1 MHSDVIIFSIF
12 LIFTGAAVFAGAA
25 LYLRQ
30 SLLVA
35 YIALG
40 CLVGPWGLG
49 LVTDATTIHGIGHVG
64 IIFLLYLLGLNLHP
78 QKLLQM
84 LREATLVTVLSSLA
98 FAAIGYVI
106 ALAFGFSTVECLLI
120 GAAMMFSSTIIG
132 LKLLP
137 TTALHHRHVG
147 EIIISVLLLQ
157 DIIAILILLL
167 LEGLRRDV
175 LGLTDAMLLIGSLPA
190 LVAFAFFFERY
201 VLVRVIQRFDTIQEY
216 VFLVAVGWC
225 LGIAQLSHTLGLSYE
240 MGAFIAGVALATSPI
255 ATFIAESLKP
265 LRDFFLI
272 MFFFALGAGFDLSV
286 LTSVAIPAG
295 VLALAM
301 LTIKPLLFKALL
313 VWEGEDPR
321 LGREIGV
328 RLGQVSEFSLLIALL
343 AISGGVIGARAAYV
357 IQTTTLLT
365 FICSSYLIMFRYP
378 TPIAVSESLRRD

>member
-1 MHSDVIIFSIF
+1 
-12 LIFTGAAVFAGAA
+12 
-25 LYLRQ
+25 
-30 SLLVA
+30 
-35 YIALG
+35 
-40 CLVGPWGLG
+40 
-49 LVTDATTIHGIGHVG
+49 
-64 IIFLLYLLGLNLHP
+64 
-78 QKLLQM
+78 M
-84 LREATLVTVLSSLA
+84 LREATLVTLLSSLA
-98 FAAIGYVI
+98 FAASGYLI
-106 ALAFGFSTVECLLI
+106 AFVFGFTSVECFFI

-147 EIIISVLLLQ
+147 EVIISVLLLQ

-167 LEGLRRDV
+167 LEGLRHEA
-175 LGLTDAMLLIGSLPA
+175 LALSEAALLIASLPA
-190 LVAFAFFFERY
+190 LAIFAFLFERY
-201 VLVRVIQRFDTIQEY
+201 VLVRIIQRFDTIQEY

-225 LGIAQLSHTLGLSYE
+225 LGVAQLGHTMGLSYE

-272 MFFFALGAGFDLSV
+272 MFFFSLGAGFDLSV
-286 LTSVAIPAG
+286 ISSVAAPAA
-295 VLALAM
+295 VLAFAM
-301 LTIKPLLFKALL
+301 LALKPLVFKALL
-313 VWEGEDPR
+313 VWEGEDAR

-343 AISGGVIGARAAYV
+343 AVSGGVIGAKASYLIQAA
-357 IQTTTLLT
+357 TLLT